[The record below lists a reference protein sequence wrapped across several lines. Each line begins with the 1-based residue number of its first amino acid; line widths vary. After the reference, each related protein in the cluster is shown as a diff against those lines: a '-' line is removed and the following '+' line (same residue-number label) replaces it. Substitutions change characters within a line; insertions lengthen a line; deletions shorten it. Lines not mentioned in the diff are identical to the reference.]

1 MNPWEEIDL
10 NDYEK
15 HMSLASVK
23 QLQALNEMMKAQFYR
38 YQVSDIMILGIA
50 GGNGLEHID
59 AQRIRRI
66 YGVDINKEYLA
77 ECLHRYPAL
86 SDIFSPLCVD
96 LLSDHIRLPHSDLI
110 VANLLIEY
118 IGYDRFLHAAV
129 EVGAPYVSCIIQV
142 NADEG
147 FVSDS
152 PYLHSFDGIAKV
164 HHEIEEERLTAAMQS
179 IGYGKI
185 YGGEYL
191 LPNGKKL
198 VCADYGLIGRS
209 ERSA

>member
-10 NDYEK
+10 TNYEK
-15 HMSLASVK
+15 HMSLTSVK
-23 QLQALNEMMKAQFYR
+23 QLQALNEMMKDQFYR
-38 YQVSDIMILGIA
+38 YPVSDIMILGIA

-59 AQRIRRI
+59 AQKIHRV
-66 YGVDINKEYLA
+66 YGVDVNKEYLA
-77 ECLHRYPAL
+77 ECLHRYPDL
-86 SDIFSPLCVD
+86 SDMFSPLCAD
-96 LLSDHIRLPHSDLI
+96 LLSNDIKLPRCDLI

-118 IGYDRFLHAAV
+118 IGYDRFLHVAEA
-129 EVGAPYVSCIIQV
+129 VGAPYVSCIIQV
-142 NADEG
+142 NVDEG

-164 HHEIEEERLTAAMQS
+164 HHEIEEESLTAAMQS

-185 YGGEYL
+185 FGSEYP

-198 VCADYGLIGRS
+198 VCADYGFM
-209 ERSA
+209 

>member
-10 NDYEK
+10 TDYEK

-38 YQVSDIMILGIA
+38 YPVSDIMILGIA

-59 AQRIRRI
+59 AQKIHRV
-66 YGVDINKEYLA
+66 YGVDINKEYLT
-77 ECLHRYPAL
+77 ECLYRYPDL
-86 SDIFSPLCVD
+86 SDMFSPLCVD
-96 LLSDHIRLPHSDLI
+96 LLSDDITLPHCDLI
-110 VANLLIEY
+110 VADLVIEY
-118 IGYDRFLHAAV
+118 IGYDGFLHVAETV
-129 EVGAPYVSCIIQV
+129 EAPYISCIIQG
-142 NADEG
+142 NMDEG

-164 HHEIEEERLTAAMQS
+164 HHEIEEDGLTAAMQS

-185 YGGEYL
+185 FGSEYL

-198 VCADYGLIGRS
+198 VCADYVLM
-209 ERSA
+209 

>member
-10 NDYEK
+10 TDYEK

-23 QLQALNEMMKAQFYR
+23 QLQALNGMMKAQFYR
-38 YQVSDIMILGIA
+38 YPVSDIMILGIA

-59 AQRIRRI
+59 PQKIHRV
-66 YGVDINKEYLA
+66 YGVDVNKEYLA
-77 ECLHRYPAL
+77 ECLHRYPDL
-86 SDIFSPLCVD
+86 SDMFSPLCAD
-96 LLSDHIRLPHSDLI
+96 LLSNEIILPHCDLI

-118 IGYDRFLHAAV
+118 IGYDRFLHVAE

-142 NADEG
+142 NVDEG

-164 HHEIEEERLTAAMQS
+164 HHEIEEEGLTAAMQS

-185 YGGEYL
+185 FSSEYP

-198 VCADYGLIGRS
+198 ICTDYGFM
-209 ERSA
+209 